1 MSNRLKR
8 TLVAAAR
15 GAAMAFPILGLRMTQ
30 GASPAAVAPWAVGWA
45 VLFVGITWY
54 TWWFYGYSPK
64 ALALQAKAEAKRARR
79 LGQ

>member
-15 GAAMAFPILGLRMTQ
+15 GAAMVLGLTAFWMMQ
-30 GASPAAVAPWAVGWA
+30 GASPAGVAPWAVGFA
-45 VLFVGITWY
+45 VLFAVITWY
-54 TWWFYGYSPK
+54 TWWYYGDSSK
-64 ALALQAKAEAKRARR
+64 ALALQAKAEAKRTQS